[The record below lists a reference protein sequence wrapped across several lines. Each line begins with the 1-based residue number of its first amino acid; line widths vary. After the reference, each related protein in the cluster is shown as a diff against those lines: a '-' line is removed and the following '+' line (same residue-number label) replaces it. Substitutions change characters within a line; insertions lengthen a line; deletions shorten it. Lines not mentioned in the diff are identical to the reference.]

1 MPEKPDHIMATYIG
15 AADEFGRSAKEFL
28 QHVNLLHQAWN
39 AYEQAMT
46 ASAELRTVLDN
57 GDENLRT
64 LMTQL
69 EQAVSSSF
77 GRPVDSGKKPE
88 APRDEVMKA
97 SAAGVGGANTTTSV
111 AMLP

>member
-1 MPEKPDHIMATYIG
+1 
-15 AADEFGRSAKEFL
+15 
-28 QHVNLLHQAWN
+28 
-39 AYEQAMT
+39 MT

>member
-1 MPEKPDHIMATYIG
+1 
-15 AADEFGRSAKEFL
+15 
-28 QHVNLLHQAWN
+28 
-39 AYEQAMT
+39 MT

-69 EQAVSSSF
+69 EQAISSPF
-77 GRPVDSGKKPE
+77 GRPVDSEKKSE
-88 APRDEVMKA
+88 APKDEVMKA
-97 SAAGVGGANTTTSV
+97 SAAGVGAANTPTGV